1 MPSRHRV
8 GQAQQPGGIVEADGG
23 AHVVGER
30 HVVDEFAR
38 LIQRLERIVGGVK
51 RS

>member
-8 GQAQQPGGIVEADGG
+8 GQAQQPAGIVRADGG

-30 HVVDEFAR
+30 HVVDKFAR